1 MFAGYGQKVVSFL
14 CLERGHPA
22 RTDFRP
28 AWMRSAKS
36 CPTGRHTEEEKDAR
50 LSDCFLSLESL
61 CTCLIFLSAPNRR
74 RRRRRFGSPGS
85 GNKHANLLEIEVL
98 FVLSLQQQQAPIPT
112 NQEVEENEG
121 DHVTVIG
128 GWRGQHELA
137 DGVGN
142 RTDESKRASRC
153 HGDLSNFRCE
163 FSGRR
168 LEHAEFAET

>member
-1 MFAGYGQKVVSFL
+1 MPLRREWGGGDAPLSDRFSA
-14 CLERGHPA
+14 CLDEKREER
-22 RTDFRP
+22 
-28 AWMRSAKS
+28 W
-36 CPTGRHTEEEKDAR
+36 PTGRHTEEEKDAR

-74 RRRRRFGSPGS
+74 RRRRFGSPGP

-98 FVLSLQQQQAPIPT
+98 FVLSLQQQQQAPIPT
-112 NQEVEENEG
+112 NQEVEENDE

-168 LEHAEFAET
+168 LEHAKFAET